1 MPAWGKLARLGSTL
15 AGGVGGVATADEDDN
30 LLLHGLGGAALGG
43 MVAPGALGA
52 LSRAGGVADKARQY
66 TYFSML
72 SSPDTMA
79 RASLGAVGGAANG
92 ALDRILS
99 GLTQTIA
106 SGGQQGQDSL
116 RQGAAILTDLFS
128 PSTALD
134 YVKFLRDPVALQRAY
149 TEIMPELAALDV
161 EQHGMAALGRSRG
174 ALGRFYAV
182 PDLLAVR
189 AMKRGGFAA
198 DEAARYTLSGSPA
211 SALGKAVMGARDA
224 MRKSGPVGSI
234 VADQIAPFARVGV
247 LGLEK
252 GMERLPLLGPA
263 LLGRGPLGGMS
274 KQLQG
279 LGAGIAGYQSEDQVD
294 PRILEVLGPLAGP
307 AFLPYA
313 AGRNLRDERQRG
325 EGWGGAALGA
335 VEETLKELSPL
346 GAQPGSIFY
355 RAESEIPRRLIPS
368 GMADVAEALDPEDWR
383 ETGPQRIRE
392 RVASGRM
399 AEPTLMGLTG
409 DWLGGAPVAATARIP
424 GLREELPAAPAPV
437 DIFGQPRADPLA
449 GDDAHP
455 LLRALERVMAP
466 ARQRALDPALN
477 VEDPRAAILH
487 SLGIAPGPPSTAV
500 NIPGLGLPFEQ
511 TPESAAAVQANRGLA
526 REIAAHALAS
536 DPRLQGPDSP
546 AKRQIARDVY
556 RRITSYVNR
565 LLSGLNVP
573 LSVMG
578 GASLPMWIQSALRS
592 GALAPDTPASGQSAA
607 GPPGSIG
614 QSPRL
619 G

>member
-1 MPAWGKLARLGSTL
+1 MPPLGKLARGGLALLGG
-15 AGGVGGVATADEDDN
+15 AGGASMAEGDDDP
-30 LLLHGLGGAALGG
+30 LLYGLGGAALGG
-43 MVAPGALGA
+43 LVAPGALGA
-52 LSRAGGVADKARQY
+52 LTAPGGVAAKARQFPY
-66 TYFSML
+66 YSLL

-79 RASLGAVGGAANG
+79 RASFGAVGGAANG
-92 ALDRILS
+92 GLERIAS
-99 GLTQTIA
+99 GLTELDPA
-106 SGGQQGQDSL
+106 KL
-116 RQGAAILTDLFS
+116 RQGADILIELFR
-128 PSTALD
+128 PGTAVD
-134 YVKFLRDPVALQRAY
+134 YFRYIGDPAALQREYARV
-149 TEIMPELAALDV
+149 MPEMAALDI
-161 EQHGMAALGRSRG
+161 EQHGMDLMGRSRG
-174 ALGRFYAV
+174 MLGNMYAV

-189 AMKRGGFAA
+189 ALKKGGFSA
-198 DEAARYTLSGSPA
+198 DEAARYTLSGAPE
-211 SALGKAVMGARDA
+211 SAMGKAVMGFRDS
-224 MRKSGPVGSI
+224 MRKTGPVGSI
-234 VADQIAPFARVGV
+234 VADQLAPFARVGV

-252 GMERLPLLGPA
+252 GMERVPLLGPA
-263 LLGRGPLGGMS
+263 LLGRHPFSGGL

-279 LGAGIAGYQSEDQVD
+279 IGAGLAGYRSEDGAD
-294 PRILEVLGPLAGP
+294 PRILEVLAPLAGP
-307 AFLPYA
+307 AYLPYA

-325 EGWGGAALGA
+325 EGWGDAAWGTLG
-335 VEETLKELSPL
+335 ETLKELSPL

-409 DWLGGAPVAATARIP
+409 DWLGDAPVAATARVP
-424 GLREELPAAPAPV
+424 WLREELPAAPAPV

-511 TPESAAAVQANRGLA
+511 TPESAAAVQTNRGLA